1 MGADAALYSKGEV
14 SPWRAPLSALC
25 ASLIGIGLSR
35 FAYTPLIPPLVTQHW
50 FSPSQAAY
58 LGAANLAG
66 YLAGALGSAVAARR
80 IGMEARL

>member
-1 MGADAALYSKGEV
+1 MRGADARFLTSGAIALAVAMGV
-14 SPWRAPLSALC
+14 
-25 ASLIGIGLSR
+25 GR